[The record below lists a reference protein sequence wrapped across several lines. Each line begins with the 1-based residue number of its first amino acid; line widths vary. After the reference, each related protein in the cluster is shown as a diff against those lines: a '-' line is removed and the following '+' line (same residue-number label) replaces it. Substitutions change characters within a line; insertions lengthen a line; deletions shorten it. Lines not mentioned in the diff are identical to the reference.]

1 MLYVIRERYVLQ
13 KKGVIRHLNVSKT
26 VIVTMVF
33 TAMGLRPAI
42 QILGYVRLDQRLI
55 AVTI

>member
-1 MLYVIRERYVLQ
+1 LPAAGEQRLKLSVALI
-13 KKGVIRHLNVSKT
+13 KT
-26 VIVTMVF
+26 VTMVF